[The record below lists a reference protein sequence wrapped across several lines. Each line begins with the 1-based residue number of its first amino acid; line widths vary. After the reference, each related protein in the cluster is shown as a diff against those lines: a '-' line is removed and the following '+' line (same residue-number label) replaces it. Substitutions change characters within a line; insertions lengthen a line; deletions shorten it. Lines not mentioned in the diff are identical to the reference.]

1 MKKILLTLIA
11 AVLLPLA
18 SYAQSIEDADR
29 IFKNYRDV
37 AVKGDAP
44 ENYDV
49 LYEAFQAYAHVL
61 KAATPRSDEYNR
73 SRDRLLDIF
82 PRLAEGAY
90 IFTELDS
97 TEQVIKF
104 AKAYVDLSLMYA
116 FNDQNLSA
124 RPEYAQLAYFA
135 AYHTCLQGRYQE
147 AIEYY
152 RAYISTTDTEYEEY
166 AFQGMLKAFLELK
179 HYDEAQYFASLA
191 VKKFSGN
198 WSLVNAGIKA
208 AMQTKNDEYLRTF
221 LPLGFKLKPGDV
233 GLVEQLAQLCERDG
247 KYAEAVL
254 HYERLDAY
262 KPNNLEICCHL
273 ALDSYN
279 KGVQL
284 METANLM
291 PNEGDAKTYQTQ
303 AQEAFN
309 TAIPLL
315 KDVLGNCPYAL
326 NFAKALAMSYSAL
339 GDAEG
344 LKEANENIADLK
356 GKRVEQGTVPVL
368 ERNYNPNLG
377 TAPIQSDDF
386 ISDVDMD
393 LPSAS
398 GGKNKH
404 TYAIIIGNE
413 NYKHVSKVHFA
424 NNDARSFSEYCHK
437 VLALPKENI
446 RMRLDAT
453 IGEMGEQMNF
463 IKEKARMNPGKLSF
477 IVYYAGHGMPD
488 VAHNGAAYLLPTDA
502 TGTDLQYA
510 YSLKRMLDELD
521 ALDAKRVTVFL
532 DACFS
537 GATRDDGMIF
547 EERSIAYVPEETEV
561 EGKTIVFSATEG
573 KQTALPYDAQHHG
586 IFTYHLLNNLRESD
600 GQITLGAL
608 AENLKRQ
615 VDNTAYDTKN
625 KHQNPKVSVPDY
637 MGDDWK
643 DMTLTDK

>member
-1 MKKILLTLIA
+1 MKKILLTL
-11 AVLLPLA
+11 LA
-18 SYAQSIEDADR
+18 SLSLSCAHAQSIEDAD
-29 IFKNYRDV
+29 KLYTEYRDK
-37 AVKGDAP
+37 AIRGESAATY
-44 ENYDV
+44 EMMYDV
-49 LYEAFQAYAHVL
+49 YQAYASVL
-61 KAATPRSDEYNR
+61 KSSAPQSDEYNR
-73 SRDRLLDIF
+73 CKERLLDLF

-90 IFTELDS
+90 LFTELEKTDL
-97 TEQVIKF
+97 VIKF
-104 AKAYVDLSLMYA
+104 AQAYVDLSLMYA
-116 FNDQNLSA
+116 FSDLNLSG
-124 RPEYAQLAYFA
+124 RPEYDAQVAYFA
-135 AYHTCLQGRYQE
+135 AYHTCMQGRYQE
-147 AIEYY
+147 AIDYY
-152 RAYISTTDTEYEEY
+152 RAYISTTDTESEEH
-166 AFQGMLKAFLELK
+166 AFQGMIFAFQNLK
-179 HYDEAQYFASLA
+179 HYDEIQYFASLA
-191 VKKFSGN
+191 VKKYPEN
-198 WSLVNAGIKA
+198 WELVHAGIDA
-208 AMQTKNDEYLRTF
+208 AIKTKNDEYLRIF
-221 LPLGFKLKPGDV
+221 LPLGLKLRPGNI
-233 GLVEQLAQLCERDG
+233 GLTEYMAQLCERDG
-247 KYAEAVL
+247 KYAEA
-254 HYERLDAY
+254 YIYYQRLDAY

-284 METANLM
+284 TETANLM

-315 KDVLGNCPYAL
+315 KDVLGNCPYAI
-326 NFAKALAMSYSAL
+326 NFAKALAMSYSAI
-339 GDAEG
+339 GDEAG

-356 GKRVEQGTVPVL
+356 GKLVAQGTVPVL
-368 ERNYNPNLG
+368 ERNYNPNPGSVPVLG
-377 TAPIQSDDF
+377 NDF
-386 ISDVDMD
+386 VSDVDQD
-393 LPSAS
+393 IPSAAA
-398 GGKNKH
+398 GKNKH

-437 VLALPKENI
+437 VLGLPKENI

-463 IKEKARMNPGKLSF
+463 IKEKARMNPDKLSF

-488 VAHNGAAYLLPTDA
+488 VANNGAAYLLPTDA

-521 ALDAKRVTVFL
+521 ALEAKRVTVFL

-586 IFTYHLLNNLRESD
+586 IFTYHLLNNLKESG

-608 AENLKRQ
+608 AESLKRQ

-643 DMTLTDK
+643 EMMLTEK